1 MTKKELTKLKINA
14 IVNIIVY
21 CFCYIF
27 SIIQGT
33 SMITAIFFNGE
44 HVFIKVVIFALAVVG
59 FGFSVYNRDKSVR
72 AYKDAKSQNKI

>member
-14 IVNIIVY
+14 IVNIVVY

-33 SMITAIFFNGE
+33 SMLTAIFFNGE
-44 HVFIKVVIFALAVVG
+44 HVFIKAVIFVLAVVG
-59 FGFSVYNRDKSVR
+59 FGFSVYNRDKSVKV
-72 AYKDAKSQNKI
+72 YKDAKSQNKI